1 MLVLGVQHSRW
12 PLAELEVITP
22 ALQLC
27 HATDNH
33 ADRLAQLAAEGIH
46 DPATMPFAVPWTD
59 AVSPELERN
68 TVEYFRQTR
77 AEVSTEHWDIPMAVM
92 VDGDPV
98 GVCAVTADG
107 FPARRIV
114 STGSW
119 LGRRYQGQGLGREM
133 RAAALHL
140 IFTGFDADLAR
151 TAAWHDNAASLGVT
165 RSLPYTHAGSS
176 RQSRRGVLDTML
188 EFTMTRDQWDTVRR
202 DDIQLRGVDGVV
214 DQLALGRHQPGRLS

>member
-1 MLVLGVQHSRW
+1 MQHSPW

-22 ALQLC
+22 VLRLC
-27 HATDNH
+27 HVTDDL
-33 ADRLAQLAAEGIH
+33 AERLARLAAAGIH

-68 TVEYFRQTR
+68 IVKYFQQTR

-92 VDGDPV
+92 IDGDPV
-98 GVCAVTADG
+98 GMCAVTADG
-107 FPARRIV
+107 FPARRTV

-119 LGRRYQGQGLGREM
+119 LGRRHQGQGLGREM

-140 IFTGFDADLAR
+140 IFTGFGAVLAR

-165 RSLPYTHAGSS
+165 RSLPYTQAGMS

-202 DDIQLRGVDGVV
+202 SDIQLRGVDGVV
-214 DQLALGRHQPGRLS
+214 DQLALRRHQSGRLS